1 MGKKKIIGI
10 IVIVSLLAIL
20 AYRNIFKK
28 AEDDFVFAEV
38 KIGNVIH
45 EILET
50 GQVKKGEQI
59 KLGFKTSGIIE
70 DIYVEISEEVKQG
83 DVLAKLE
90 NSQLNIKL
98 TEAQANLELYEAQFD
113 KLLAGATGE
122 EIQVKQTVVDNAQIA
137 LNTAEQTLE
146 DIKAQGEGDLDAAYG
161 DALNVLDDS
170 YIKISNAF
178 NTVDSIER
186 SYFTISD
193 PESIIV
199 RDNKDKIENALD
211 LIEPYLNTAKNTQAD
226 QDIDAALVQVKISLN
241 DTADALKA
249 IRDLC
254 ESASYEN
261 QVSSADKTS
270 LDTHRG
276 YINTALTDVVDSQQ
290 TISSTKL
297 DNNVD
302 ANTYSAKVDTARGS
316 LKAAQDD
323 LAQLTAPARTED
335 VNLYQAQVK
344 QAQAQVWLLYSQIT
358 DTKLKSPI
366 DGQIAKIEKR
376 IGELVQSASQ
386 DGVITILPAD
396 PYKIEVDIYEED
408 VAKMAV
414 NNPVEISLVAF
425 SDEILTG
432 KVFSIDPA
440 EKMIDGVVYY
450 EISISMDSTV
460 EGIKPGMTADLII
473 RTDFKENVLT
483 LNERAVKSRNGKN
496 IVEILENKVVVE
508 KEIEV
513 GLEGTNNLVEV
524 ISGLEQG
531 AQVILP

>member
-1 MGKKKIIGI
+1 LLNEFSTALKVVLEYNKIINMGKKKIIGI

-290 TISSTKL
+290 TISSTK
-297 DNNVD
+297 
-302 ANTYSAKVDTARGS
+302 
-316 LKAAQDD
+316 
-323 LAQLTAPARTED
+323 
-335 VNLYQAQVK
+335 
-344 QAQAQVWLLYSQIT
+344 
-358 DTKLKSPI
+358 
-366 DGQIAKIEKR
+366 
-376 IGELVQSASQ
+376 
-386 DGVITILPAD
+386 
-396 PYKIEVDIYEED
+396 
-408 VAKMAV
+408 
-414 NNPVEISLVAF
+414 
-425 SDEILTG
+425 
-432 KVFSIDPA
+432 
-440 EKMIDGVVYY
+440 
-450 EISISMDSTV
+450 
-460 EGIKPGMTADLII
+460 
-473 RTDFKENVLT
+473 
-483 LNERAVKSRNGKN
+483 
-496 IVEILENKVVVE
+496 
-508 KEIEV
+508 
-513 GLEGTNNLVEV
+513 
-524 ISGLEQG
+524 
-531 AQVILP
+531 

>member
-1 MGKKKIIGI
+1 
-10 IVIVSLLAIL
+10 
-20 AYRNIFKK
+20 
-28 AEDDFVFAEV
+28 
-38 KIGNVIH
+38 
-45 EILET
+45 
-50 GQVKKGEQI
+50 
-59 KLGFKTSGIIE
+59 
-70 DIYVEISEEVKQG
+70 
-83 DVLAKLE
+83 
-90 NSQLNIKL
+90 
-98 TEAQANLELYEAQFD
+98 
-113 KLLAGATGE
+113 
-122 EIQVKQTVVDNAQIA
+122 
-137 LNTAEQTLE
+137 
-146 DIKAQGEGDLDAAYG
+146 
-161 DALNVLDDS
+161 
-170 YIKISNAF
+170 
-178 NTVDSIER
+178 
-186 SYFTISD
+186 
-193 PESIIV
+193 
-199 RDNKDKIENALD
+199 
-211 LIEPYLNTAKNTQAD
+211 
-226 QDIDAALVQVKISLN
+226 
-241 DTADALKA
+241 
-249 IRDLC
+249 
-254 ESASYEN
+254 
-261 QVSSADKTS
+261 
-270 LDTHRG
+270 
-276 YINTALTDVVDSQQ
+276 
-290 TISSTKL
+290 
-297 DNNVD
+297 
-302 ANTYSAKVDTARGS
+302 
-316 LKAAQDD
+316 